1 MELYEHNQVA
11 YQEADKMLKT
21 YGRAAVIHPT
31 GTGKSFIAF
40 KLIEEHPNAQF
51 LWLSPNDYI
60 FESQRRN
67 VSGNFNNVV
76 HMTYTRLIRMNEEE
90 LNLLCSEYIILDE
103 FHRCGA
109 YCWGTGVERLLK
121 NCPRAKVLGLSA
133 TPIRYLDNCR
143 NMAEEL
149 FTVKGK
155 LCVASE
161 MTLGE
166 AIVRGILPAPQYVT
180 TMFQYQQELHRY
192 QKRINWQVPNG
203 AKDISQRQLNALR
216 RALGQA
222 DGLEKI
228 FSRHLKRNG
237 KYILFCTDWAQMQKI
252 KAQLPQWL
260 RGIDDSPQIYCLY
273 AGERETEAEYE
284 EFLKDQR
291 NHLRLLLC
299 INRLNEGVHV
309 ADIDGVILFRVT
321 SSPILY
327 KQQIGRAL
335 TTGNGK
341 QPLILDIV
349 NNFDGLSSVGTI
361 RAEMAAAVQKLRSA
375 GKENLVRVDK
385 FPIEEQVED
394 SIRLVR
400 ELENTLNNTWDTWY
414 AEACAYFSSHGN
426 LAVPR
431 RYVTESGMQLGVWIQ
446 TQRAVFNGKARGN
459 LTDEHVNALN
469 VIGMEWGSVL
479 DSVWNET
486 WKLAKEYYEANG
498 NLLVPDSF
506 QIGGI
511 DLGKWTAY
519 QRSRK
524 KNGRLSAERV
534 AKLNEIGMVWD
545 TVNSRWEQRYA
556 QAKRYFEKKGN
567 LDIPSSYRC
576 EDGFLLGMW
585 VASQRKAKTGAN
597 KSKRLTAEQIDRLTA
612 IGMDWGGTQETQW
625 QNAYRRAEEYYQQN
639 GNLNIPY
646 AYCTEDGYRLGRW
659 LARQKNAGRKSGHC
673 VMTPERVAKLEKIGI
688 VWDVAK

>member
-1 MELYEHNQVA
+1 
-11 YQEADKMLKT
+11 MLKT

-40 KLIEEHPNAQF
+40 KLIEEHPDAQF

-228 FSRHLKRNG
+228 F
-237 KYILFCTDWAQMQKI
+237 F
-252 KAQLPQWL
+252 
-260 RGIDDSPQIYCLY
+260 
-273 AGERETEAEYE
+273 
-284 EFLKDQR
+284 
-291 NHLRLLLC
+291 
-299 INRLNEGVHV
+299 HV
-309 ADIDGVILFRVT
+309 I
-321 SSPILY
+321 
-327 KQQIGRAL
+327 
-335 TTGNGK
+335 
-341 QPLILDIV
+341 
-349 NNFDGLSSVGTI
+349 
-361 RAEMAAAVQKLRSA
+361 
-375 GKENLVRVDK
+375 
-385 FPIEEQVED
+385 
-394 SIRLVR
+394 
-400 ELENTLNNTWDTWY
+400 
-414 AEACAYFSSHGN
+414 
-426 LAVPR
+426 
-431 RYVTESGMQLGVWIQ
+431 
-446 TQRAVFNGKARGN
+446 
-459 LTDEHVNALN
+459 
-469 VIGMEWGSVL
+469 
-479 DSVWNET
+479 
-486 WKLAKEYYEANG
+486 
-498 NLLVPDSF
+498 
-506 QIGGI
+506 
-511 DLGKWTAY
+511 
-519 QRSRK
+519 
-524 KNGRLSAERV
+524 
-534 AKLNEIGMVWD
+534 
-545 TVNSRWEQRYA
+545 
-556 QAKRYFEKKGN
+556 
-567 LDIPSSYRC
+567 
-576 EDGFLLGMW
+576 
-585 VASQRKAKTGAN
+585 
-597 KSKRLTAEQIDRLTA
+597 
-612 IGMDWGGTQETQW
+612 
-625 QNAYRRAEEYYQQN
+625 
-639 GNLNIPY
+639 
-646 AYCTEDGYRLGRW
+646 
-659 LARQKNAGRKSGHC
+659 
-673 VMTPERVAKLEKIGI
+673 
-688 VWDVAK
+688 

>member
-1 MELYEHNQVA
+1 
-11 YQEADKMLKT
+11 MLKT
-21 YGRAAVIHPT
+21 HGRAAVIHPT

-40 KLIEEHPNAQF
+40 KLIEEHPDAQF

-431 RYVTESGMQLGVWIQ
+431 RYVTESRMQLGVWIQ

-459 LTDEHVNALN
+459 LTDEQVNALN
-469 VIGMEWGSVL
+469 AICSCLPLLLSFLKVSFNMPVIGGAGYCEYLFLGYYITHYNIPKKIRTRMIYPLGAFGLLLRYVGTLVESFHIEAVGGTFSGYERFPCVVFSVAVFVWFWYHDWSFLNSGKKKHFLRVVSGASFGVYLTHFYILRYFVDTLQLDMQSWQWRVWGVPAVYLSSL
-479 DSVWNET
+479 IIT
-486 WKLAKEYYEANG
+486 LALKRVPRINK
-498 NLLVPDSF
+498 LVP
-506 QIGGI
+506 
-511 DLGKWTAY
+511 
-519 QRSRK
+519 
-524 KNGRLSAERV
+524 
-534 AKLNEIGMVWD
+534 
-545 TVNSRWEQRYA
+545 
-556 QAKRYFEKKGN
+556 
-567 LDIPSSYRC
+567 
-576 EDGFLLGMW
+576 
-585 VASQRKAKTGAN
+585 
-597 KSKRLTAEQIDRLTA
+597 
-612 IGMDWGGTQETQW
+612 
-625 QNAYRRAEEYYQQN
+625 
-639 GNLNIPY
+639 
-646 AYCTEDGYRLGRW
+646 
-659 LARQKNAGRKSGHC
+659 
-673 VMTPERVAKLEKIGI
+673 
-688 VWDVAK
+688 

>member
-1 MELYEHNQVA
+1 MELYEHNQIA

-21 YGRAAVIHPT
+21 YGCAAVIHPT

-40 KLIEEHPNAQF
+40 KLIEEHPDAQF

-90 LNLLCSEYIILDE
+90 LNLLRSEYIILDE

-133 TPIRYLDNCR
+133 TPIRYLDNRR

-228 FSRHLKRNG
+228 FSRYLKRNG

-321 SSPILY
+321 ASPILY

-361 RAEMAAAVQKLRSA
+361 RAEMASAVQKLRSA

-431 RYVTESGMQLGVWIQ
+431 RYITESGMQLGVWIQ

-459 LTDEHVNALN
+459 LTDEQVNALN
-469 VIGMEWGSVL
+469 AIGMEWGSVL
-479 DSVWNET
+479 DRAWNET
-486 WKLAKEYYEANG
+486 WKLAKEYYKSNG

-556 QAKRYFEKKGN
+556 QAKRYFDKKGN

-646 AYCTEDGYRLGRW
+646 TYCTVDGYRLGRW
-659 LARQKNAGRKSGHC
+659 LARQKNAGRKSGNC
-673 VMTPERVAKLEKIGI
+673 IMTPERVAKLEKIGI
-688 VWDVAK
+688 AWDVAR

>member
-1 MELYEHNQVA
+1 M
-11 YQEADKMLKT
+11 
-21 YGRAAVIHPT
+21 
-31 GTGKSFIAF
+31 
-40 KLIEEHPNAQF
+40 
-51 LWLSPNDYI
+51 
-60 FESQRRN
+60 
-67 VSGNFNNVV
+67 
-76 HMTYTRLIRMNEEE
+76 
-90 LNLLCSEYIILDE
+90 
-103 FHRCGA
+103 
-109 YCWGTGVERLLK
+109 
-121 NCPRAKVLGLSA
+121 
-133 TPIRYLDNCR
+133 
-143 NMAEEL
+143 
-149 FTVKGK
+149 
-155 LCVASE
+155 
-161 MTLGE
+161 
-166 AIVRGILPAPQYVT
+166 
-180 TMFQYQQELHRY
+180 
-192 QKRINWQVPNG
+192 
-203 AKDISQRQLNALR
+203 
-216 RALGQA
+216 
-222 DGLEKI
+222 
-228 FSRHLKRNG
+228 
-237 KYILFCTDWAQMQKI
+237 
-252 KAQLPQWL
+252 
-260 RGIDDSPQIYCLY
+260 
-273 AGERETEAEYE
+273 
-284 EFLKDQR
+284 
-291 NHLRLLLC
+291 
-299 INRLNEGVHV
+299 

-459 LTDEHVNALN
+459 LTDEQVNALN
-469 VIGMEWGSVL
+469 AIGMEWGGVL
-479 DSVWNET
+479 DSAWNET

-534 AKLNEIGMVWD
+534 TKLNEIGMVWD

-556 QAKRYFEKKGN
+556 QAKRYFDKKGN

-659 LARQKNAGRKSGHC
+659 LARQKNVGRKSGNC

-688 VWDVAK
+688 VWDVAR